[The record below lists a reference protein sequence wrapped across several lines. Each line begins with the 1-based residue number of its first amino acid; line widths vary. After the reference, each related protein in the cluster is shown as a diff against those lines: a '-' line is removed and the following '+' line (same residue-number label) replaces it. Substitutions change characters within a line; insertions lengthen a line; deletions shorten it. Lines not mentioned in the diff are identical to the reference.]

1 VLRCFLI
8 VCASSTLL
16 VATATAQTVPL
27 SWAPLSNVSSSS
39 LYAVPSRG
47 PLRPGSLIGEQGDT
61 VARQIRPTY
70 WKEGG
75 IVGALAAGAFLG
87 WLAHGFC
94 SYSESE
100 GGCTGALVGG
110 ALGGGLIGFLTGAL
124 IGGQFPKHPKSAPPE
139 PN

>member
-1 VLRCFLI
+1 MLRCFLI

-16 VATATAQTVPL
+16 VATATAQTAPL
-27 SWAPLSNVSSSS
+27 AWAPLSNVSSSP

-47 PLRPGSLIGEQGDT
+47 PLSPGSLIGEQSDT

-75 IVGALAAGAFLG
+75 IVGALAAGTFLG

-94 SYSESE
+94 NYSESG

-124 IGGQFPKHPKSAPPE
+124 IGGQFPKHPSE
-139 PN
+139 PVEPT